1 MDRCVMRQDKF
12 LDKPFEKSYTLV
24 IVACVVV
31 AVLMPFVNAATRGD
45 TAVAASYAAV
55 APAPAPSSAPQ
66 RSGMADELSMVGFG
80 AFLLGLGMVLRRI
93 A

>member
-1 MDRCVMRQDKF
+1 MPKDKF

-31 AVLMPFVNAATRGD
+31 AVMMPFVNALTRGD
-45 TAVAASYAAV
+45 HEVAAAASYAVV
-55 APAPAPSSAPQ
+55 APATGSSSVPQ
-66 RSGMADELSMVGFG
+66 AASMADELSIVGFG
-80 AFLLGLGMVLRRI
+80 AFLLGLGVVLRRI